1 MKPEKLRKWCK
12 KCGDNTVDLQR
23 YQQVGNRAMIKYYM
37 GASSSLVSYH
47 RLEKAK
53 EAELMLTQHTLLA
66 RDLIRLRAHVHAHM
80 PTRNCIC

>member
-1 MKPEKLRKWCK
+1 
-12 KCGDNTVDLQR
+12 
-23 YQQVGNRAMIKYYM
+23 MIKYYM

-53 EAELMLTQHTLLA
+53 EPELMLTQHTLLA
-66 RDLIRLRAHVHAHM
+66 RDLIRLHAHVHAHM